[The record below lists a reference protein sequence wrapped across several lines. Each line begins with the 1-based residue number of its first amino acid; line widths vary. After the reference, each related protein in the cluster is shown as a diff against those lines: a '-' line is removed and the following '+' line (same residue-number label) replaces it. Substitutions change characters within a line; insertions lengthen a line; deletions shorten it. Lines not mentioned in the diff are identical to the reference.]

1 LTRFGHRTNF
11 TSEEIW
17 QRRRIAFNAGFMS
30 VPLANSS
37 LFDDLD
43 EVLRNGSPDK
53 RVDML
58 RRVTDLFLNDA
69 DRLNEQQIGVF
80 DDVLT
85 HLITKIE
92 AKALAEISARLAPVE
107 NAPRDV
113 TLRLARHEAIAVA
126 EPVLTHSTR
135 LTTHDLVEIART
147 SGQEHLLAISG
158 RPNIESDVTDVLL
171 DRGNDAVVHKVAANS
186 GAKLS
191 ENGFAALLKASET
204 DEKLAVRTGLRLDIP
219 VRILRELLMRAT
231 EVVRSKL
238 LSRAPGELQDEIRFA
253 LQAASEAVDRES
265 SAPRDFQAAKSFVE
279 LLQKNGELDES
290 TLLGFARAGKYEE
303 MVVAT
308 SLLCSAS
315 LEIIK
320 PLMQSPRDDGLLVP
334 CKVADLEWG
343 TVDAIMDAKLS
354 STSRPEQDRERLK
367 NDFAKL
373 TKANAQRLLRFWQ
386 VRHVSAKSA
395 S

>member
-1 LTRFGHRTNF
+1 LTPV
-11 TSEEIW
+11 
-17 QRRRIAFNAGFMS
+17 AFSPGVIS
-30 VPLANSS
+30 VPHASAS

-69 DRLNEQQIGVF
+69 DRLNDEQIGVF
-80 DDVLT
+80 DEVLM
-85 HLITKIE
+85 HLINKIE

-107 NAPRDV
+107 NAPLDV
-113 TLRLARHEAIAVA
+113 TLRFARHQAIAVA
-126 EPVLTHSTR
+126 GPVLTHSAR

-147 SGQEHLLAISG
+147 RGQDHLLAISA
-158 RPNIESDVTDVLL
+158 REHIEADVTDVLL
-171 DRGNDAVVHKVAANS
+171 DRGDSAVAYQVAANS
-186 GAKLS
+186 GAQLS
-191 ENGFAALLKASET
+191 ESGFAALLKASET

-219 VRILRELLMRAT
+219 LRLLRELLLRAT

-238 LSRAPGELQDEIRFA
+238 LAQAPAKFRDEIQVA
-253 LQAASEAVDRES
+253 LQTASEAVDRES
-265 SAPRDFQAAKSFVE
+265 SAPRDFRTAKSFVE
-279 LLQKNGELDES
+279 LLQQNGELDES
-290 TLLGFARAGKYEE
+290 TLLGFAKAGKYEE

-320 PLMQSPRDDGLLVP
+320 PLMQSARNDGLLVP
-334 CKVADLEWG
+334 CKVADLKWE
-343 TVDAIMDAKLS
+343 TVSAIMDAKLS
-354 STSRPEQDRERLK
+354 STAKPMQDRKKLK

-373 TKANAQRLLRFWQ
+373 TRPNAQRLLRFWQ
-386 VRHVSAKSA
+386 VRHVSGKTA

>member
-1 LTRFGHRTNF
+1 
-11 TSEEIW
+11 
-17 QRRRIAFNAGFMS
+17 
-30 VPLANSS
+30 VPHASAS

-69 DRLNEQQIGVF
+69 DRLNDEQIGVF
-80 DDVLT
+80 DEVLM
-85 HLITKIE
+85 HLINKIE

-107 NAPRDV
+107 NAPLDV
-113 TLRLARHEAIAVA
+113 TLRFARHQAIAVA
-126 EPVLTHSTR
+126 GPVLTHSAR

-147 SGQEHLLAISG
+147 RGQDHLLAISA
-158 RPNIESDVTDVLL
+158 REHIEADVTDVLL
-171 DRGNDAVVHKVAANS
+171 ERGDSAVAYQVAANS
-186 GAKLS
+186 GAQLS
-191 ENGFAALLKASET
+191 ESGFAALLKASET

-219 VRILRELLMRAT
+219 LRLLRELLLRAT

-238 LSRAPGELQDEIRFA
+238 LAQAPAKFRDEIQVA
-253 LQAASEAVDRES
+253 LQTASEAVDRES
-265 SAPRDFQAAKSFVE
+265 SAPRDFRTAKSFVE
-279 LLQKNGELDES
+279 LLQQNGELDES
-290 TLLGFARAGKYEE
+290 TLLGFAKAGKYEE

-320 PLMQSPRDDGLLVP
+320 PLMQSARNDGLLVP
-334 CKVADLEWG
+334 CKVADLKWE
-343 TVDAIMDAKLS
+343 TVSAIMDAKLS
-354 STSRPEQDRERLK
+354 STAKPMQDRKKLK

-373 TKANAQRLLRFWQ
+373 TRPNAQRLLRFWQ
-386 VRHVSAKSA
+386 VRHVSGKTA

>member
-1 LTRFGHRTNF
+1 
-11 TSEEIW
+11 
-17 QRRRIAFNAGFMS
+17 
-30 VPLANSS
+30 VPLAEAS

-58 RRVTDLFLNDA
+58 RRVTDLFLSDA
-69 DRLNEQQIGVF
+69 DRLNEQQIDVF
-80 DDVLT
+80 DDVLS

-92 AKALAEISARLAPVE
+92 ARALAEISARLAPVE

-126 EPVLTHSTR
+126 EPVLMHSSR

-147 SGQEHLLAISG
+147 SGQDHLLAISG
-158 RPNIESDVTDVLL
+158 RANIESDVTDVLL
-171 DRGNDAVVHKVAANS
+171 DRGNNAVAHKVAANS
-186 GAKLS
+186 SAKLS
-191 ENGFAALLKASET
+191 ESGFAALLKASET
-204 DEKLAVRTGLRLDIP
+204 DEKLAMRTGLRLDIP
-219 VRILRELLMRAT
+219 VRLLRELLMRAT

-238 LSRAPGELQDEIRFA
+238 LSRAPRDLQDEIRLA

-265 SAPRDFQAAKSFVE
+265 SAPRDFKAAKSFVE

-290 TLLGFARAGKYEE
+290 TLLGFAQAGKYEE

-320 PLMQSPRDDGLLVP
+320 PLMQSPRDDGLLIP
-334 CKVADLEWG
+334 CKVADLAWG
-343 TVDAIMDAKLS
+343 TVNAIMDAKILS
-354 STSRPEQDRERLK
+354 GATPRQNRERLE

-395 S
+395 SLKVT